1 MFSIFRTS
9 PVICRHLSVTSWVK
23 NMVDYSL
30 QEYWEL
36 IQIYRRGDE
45 SALLALQLMSYT
57 NTKIERALQVQ
68 GLAA

>member
-1 MFSIFRTS
+1 
-9 PVICRHLSVTSWVK
+9 
-23 NMVDYSL
+23 MVDYSL